1 MLVASLCT
9 LLWHVDE
16 GGARCYTETD
26 VAHAFAEGRLQIA
39 DPLQWPGTGGA
50 WGDGVPVRRIGPVG
64 ETMDYRVG
72 EEGEGARDFLRCAK
86 ASWSDGWFVAHCT
99 DANGNLSGFAFHPAS
114 GRMLDWPQSR
124 HVHRL
129 GGYFYTGNRRGWQVI
144 DDEGKVLHVLSRTPD
159 GDSPF
164 ELVNIFML
172 GGSVYL
178 STGGAAGQSFW
189 ARCDAA
195 TGALQGTLT
204 WPRGYPRGWSQLG
217 NAWFF
222 VDEHHLYRANT
233 EDLVASVA
241 LTPLLEDTVGGTRWL
256 WSDGT
261 CLYLVSVAGHHL
273 LCFDAEGRPA
283 APAQPLPEGWRV
295 MGVSTPVE
303 GWSQVWLVPADRHG
317 DWGSAQLLT
326 WPPASAA
333 LPTLFKAEPVQAS
346 EPEPLPGA
354 DGRHGLRIR
363 VAAPSAE
370 QAARHGAHH
379 LMRWAFHVA
388 RGIIQ
393 RGARSDPQFN
403 GVFELVCTTPEHMDP
418 QGLPVRHLRALLGR
432 MRATPMGYTA
442 GDGKGLLHL
451 RVLWRAGV
459 DAPAE
464 CVYSSL
470 DETVRSFS

>member
-1 MLVASLCT
+1 M
-9 LLWHVDE
+9 
-16 GGARCYTETD
+16 
-26 VAHAFAEGRLQIA
+26 
-39 DPLQWPGTGGA
+39 
-50 WGDGVPVRRIGPVG
+50 
-64 ETMDYRVG
+64 
-72 EEGEGARDFLRCAK
+72 
-86 ASWSDGWFVAHCT
+86 
-99 DANGNLSGFAFHPAS
+99 
-114 GRMLDWPQSR
+114 
-124 HVHRL
+124 
-129 GGYFYTGNRRGWQVI
+129 
-144 DDEGKVLHVLSRTPD
+144 
-159 GDSPF
+159 
-164 ELVNIFML
+164 
-172 GGSVYL
+172 
-178 STGGAAGQSFW
+178 
-189 ARCDAA
+189 
-195 TGALQGTLT
+195 QGTLT